1 MLRIR
6 FFKEMD
12 YVKIYVL
19 VSKEVRYVFIEEVV
33 ASCKDSV
40 RLTWVQLPDV
50 RLEVAP
56 SLLAKPL

>member
-40 RLTWVQLPDV
+40 RLT
-50 RLEVAP
+50 
-56 SLLAKPL
+56 